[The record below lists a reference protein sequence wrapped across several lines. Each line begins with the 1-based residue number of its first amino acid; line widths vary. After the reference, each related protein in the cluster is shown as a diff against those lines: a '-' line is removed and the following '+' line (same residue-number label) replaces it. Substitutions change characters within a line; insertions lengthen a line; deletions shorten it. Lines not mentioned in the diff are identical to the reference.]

1 MASGSKE
8 LTRRATAH
16 LVGLAFAITYLVTT
30 WTGAGATTALMRGSI
45 AALATMIVGQW
56 LCRPVVDVILD
67 AAARDEARR
76 QAEQAKE
83 DQA

>member
-1 MASGSKE
+1 MTAGSTE

-30 WTGAGATTALMRGSI
+30 WTGAGATTALVRGVV
-45 AALATMIVGQW
+45 AALATMVVGRW
-56 LCRPVVDVILD
+56 LCRPIVDVLLD

-76 QAEQAKE
+76 QAERAKE